1 MIVFVNGC
9 FDVLHRGHFELLRY
23 ASSLGDTLV
32 VALDSDR
39 KVSQDKG
46 MMRPIYP
53 LEDRVY
59 QMKSIKAWTTFTP
72 LILDMN

>member
-32 VALDSDR
+32 VVLDSDR

-59 QMKSIKAWTTFTP
+59 QMKSIGAWTTFTP